1 MAAQNKFT
9 TCTFVLKKCDFS
21 NPSLAPTCVKNFCQG
36 EPYGFGS
43 CAADFTGVPAEC
55 CSQSTIGDV
64 AQCMADFQQQQGYG
78 IFGDACL
85 SVSRYVAD
93 CENANSGFDTASF
106 QQQASCLC
114 YDSNGDYAPD
124 TWDNAVATCVSTGE
138 SAHPTIWSAL
148 QKNSEVIGLCTKFAG
163 AAAPTAPATTGPET
177 TGPIPTDSASFTAT
191 GDASP
196 GTTAADT
203 PGPTETGSAAVG
215 TTGSSEQTPA
225 PSSATRSAAATTTTS
240 KSAASRAGEMSYSQ
254 IKWAAIGLGLMLPA
268 FMMTL

>member
-9 TCTFVLKKCDFS
+9 TCTFILKKCDFS
-21 NPSLAPTCVKNFCQG
+21 SASLAPTCVKNFCQG

-43 CAADFTGVPAEC
+43 CTADFTGVPAEC
-55 CSQSTIGDV
+55 CSQSTVGDV

-85 SVSRYVAD
+85 SVERYVTE
-93 CENANSGFDTASF
+93 CENANSELGVFAMTA
-106 QQQASCLC
+106 
-114 YDSNGDYAPD
+114 NGNYAPD

-148 QKNSEVIGLCTKFAG
+148 QKNSQVIGLCTKFAG
-163 AAAPTAPATTGPET
+163 AAAPTGPAT
-177 TGPIPTDSASFTAT
+177 TGPIPTDTASFAST

-203 PGPTETGSAAVG
+203 ASPTETGSTPAG
-215 TTGSSEQTPA
+215 TTGSSDQTPA
-225 PSSATRSAAATTTTS
+225 PSSATSAASSSAAATTTTS
-240 KSAASRAGEMSYSQ
+240 RSAAVRVGEMSYSQ
-254 IKWAAIGLGLMLPA
+254 IKLAAVGLGLMLPA
-268 FMMTL
+268 FLMTL

>member
-43 CAADFTGVPAEC
+43 CAVDFTGVPAEC
-55 CSQSTIGDV
+55 CSQSTVGDV
-64 AQCMADFQQQQGYG
+64 AQCMANFQQQQGYG

-85 SVSRYVAD
+85 SVSRYVTE

-106 QQQASCLC
+106 KKQAMCLC
-114 YDSNGDYAPD
+114 YDGKGNYAPD

-148 QKNSEVIGLCTKFAG
+148 QKNPEVIGLCTKFAG
-163 AAAPTAPATTGPET
+163 AAAPTGPAT

-191 GDASP
+191 GDATP
-196 GTTAADT
+196 GTTAANT
-203 PGPTETGSAAVG
+203 ASPTEAGSTAAG
-215 TTGSSEQTPA
+215 ASGSSEPTPA
-225 PSSATRSAAATTTTS
+225 PSSATSSATATTTTS
-240 KSAASRAGEMSYSQ
+240 RSAATRAGEMSYSQ
-254 IKWAAIGLGLMLPA
+254 IKWAAVGLGLMLPA

>member
-9 TCTFVLKKCDFS
+9 TCTFILKKCDFS
-21 NPSLAPTCVKNFCQG
+21 SASLAPTCVKNFCQG

-43 CAADFTGVPAEC
+43 CTADFTGVPAEC
-55 CSQSTIGDV
+55 CSQSTVGDV

-85 SVSRYVAD
+85 SVERYVTE
-93 CENANSGFDTASF
+93 CENANSEFDNASF
-106 QQQASCLC
+106 KQQAG
-114 YDSNGDYAPD
+114 Y

-148 QKNSEVIGLCTKFAG
+148 QKNSQVIGLCTKFAG
-163 AAAPTAPATTGPET
+163 AAAPTGPAT
-177 TGPIPTDSASFTAT
+177 TGPIPTDTASFAST

-203 PGPTETGSAAVG
+203 ASPTETGSTPAG
-215 TTGSSEQTPA
+215 TTGSSDQTPA
-225 PSSATRSAAATTTTS
+225 PSSATSAASSSAAATTTTS
-240 KSAASRAGEMSYSQ
+240 RSAAVRVGEMSYSQ
-254 IKWAAIGLGLMLPA
+254 IKLAAVGLGLMLPA
-268 FMMTL
+268 FLMTL